1 MGTRD
6 YVSVELKVY
15 DVMGNDIETLINEN
29 KAVGIYD
36 VEFSVKNQLISSGI
50 LFLQLRAGNTI
61 QTKKMLLLN

>member
-1 MGTRD
+1 LGTRD